1 MRALLFYVVIFGC
14 VGACAPFPEL
24 DAIGPDTASPP
35 QLLPI
40 DDVLAQAGT
49 ETADPGPALSA
60 RAQRLKSRAAAI
72 AATPPAP

>member
-1 MRALLFYVVIFGC
+1 MRLMILPPLLLLFA
-14 VGACAPFPEL
+14 GACAPFPEL

-35 QLLPI
+35 RLLPI

-49 ETADPGPALSA
+49 ETADPGPALLA
-60 RAQRLKSRAAAI
+60 RAQRAKLRAAAI